1 MIKGFSNE
9 TSPLNDY
16 ELRVLLPVILAGL
29 KDKQGKRNAVTNG
42 YIIGRLKQQG
52 YRIDAPRLRKVINHI
67 RTNDL
72 IPGLIATSEGYF
84 LAEDEQELMDYE
96 DSLRGREEAIKAVRL
111 AIARQRR
118 MLYTEAKRRVIQQTL
133 KFKFSMERELG
144 KDIQQGEARRQF
156 LADNADAVE
165 KKEYMR
171 HYTPEELLKLKES
184 LSETCISINDIEEEL
199 KEVKK
204 EYKDRLEPLLNK
216 KKEALEGLK
225 KKAELVEE
233 DCYKFIDEDAKEVG
247 YYNQNG
253 DLIESR
259 PAYSEEIQKT
269 IFQVLRKNGTE
280 DK

>member
-118 MLYTEAKRRVIQQTL
+118 MLYTEAQLSNTTNIKILIQHEKRIR
-133 KFKFSMERELG
+133 
-144 KDIQQGEARRQF
+144 
-156 LADNADAVE
+156 
-165 KKEYMR
+165 
-171 HYTPEELLKLKES
+171 
-184 LSETCISINDIEEEL
+184 
-199 KEVKK
+199 
-204 EYKDRLEPLLNK
+204 
-216 KKEALEGLK
+216 
-225 KKAELVEE
+225 
-233 DCYKFIDEDAKEVG
+233 
-247 YYNQNG
+247 
-253 DLIESR
+253 
-259 PAYSEEIQKT
+259 
-269 IFQVLRKNGTE
+269 
-280 DK
+280 

>member
-1 MIKGFSNE
+1 MK
-9 TSPLNDY
+9 
-16 ELRVLLPVILAGL
+16 
-29 KDKQGKRNAVTNG
+29 
-42 YIIGRLKQQG
+42 
-52 YRIDAPRLRKVINHI
+52 
-67 RTNDL
+67 
-72 IPGLIATSEGYF
+72 
-84 LAEDEQELMDYE
+84 
-96 DSLRGREEAIKAVRL
+96 
-111 AIARQRR
+111 
-118 MLYTEAKRRVIQQTL
+118 
-133 KFKFSMERELG
+133 RELG

-171 HYTPEELLKLKES
+171 HYTPEELLKLKEG

-204 EYKDRLEPLLNK
+204 EYKDRLEPLIAR

-233 DCYKFIDEDAKEVG
+233 DCYKFIDTEAREVG

-259 PAYSEEIQKT
+259 PAYSEELQT
-269 IFQVLRKNGTE
+269 TMFQVIRNTGT
-280 DK
+280 DNK

>member
-1 MIKGFSNE
+1 MK
-9 TSPLNDY
+9 
-16 ELRVLLPVILAGL
+16 
-29 KDKQGKRNAVTNG
+29 
-42 YIIGRLKQQG
+42 
-52 YRIDAPRLRKVINHI
+52 
-67 RTNDL
+67 
-72 IPGLIATSEGYF
+72 
-84 LAEDEQELMDYE
+84 
-96 DSLRGREEAIKAVRL
+96 
-111 AIARQRR
+111 
-118 MLYTEAKRRVIQQTL
+118 
-133 KFKFSMERELG
+133 RELG

-233 DCYKFIDEDAKEVG
+233 DCYKFIDEDAKEIG

>member
-42 YIIGRLKQQG
+42 YIIGRLKQQD

-118 MLYTEAKRRVIQQTL
+118 MLYTEAQQRVIQQTL
-133 KFKFSMERELG
+133 KF
-144 KDIQQGEARRQF
+144 
-156 LADNADAVE
+156 
-165 KKEYMR
+165 
-171 HYTPEELLKLKES
+171 
-184 LSETCISINDIEEEL
+184 
-199 KEVKK
+199 
-204 EYKDRLEPLLNK
+204 
-216 KKEALEGLK
+216 
-225 KKAELVEE
+225 
-233 DCYKFIDEDAKEVG
+233 
-247 YYNQNG
+247 
-253 DLIESR
+253 
-259 PAYSEEIQKT
+259 
-269 IFQVLRKNGTE
+269 
-280 DK
+280 

>member
-118 MLYTEAKRRVIQQTL
+118 MLYTEAQQKVIQQTL
-133 KFKFSMERELG
+133 KF
-144 KDIQQGEARRQF
+144 
-156 LADNADAVE
+156 
-165 KKEYMR
+165 
-171 HYTPEELLKLKES
+171 
-184 LSETCISINDIEEEL
+184 
-199 KEVKK
+199 
-204 EYKDRLEPLLNK
+204 
-216 KKEALEGLK
+216 
-225 KKAELVEE
+225 
-233 DCYKFIDEDAKEVG
+233 
-247 YYNQNG
+247 
-253 DLIESR
+253 
-259 PAYSEEIQKT
+259 
-269 IFQVLRKNGTE
+269 
-280 DK
+280 

>member
-1 MIKGFSNE
+1 MK
-9 TSPLNDY
+9 
-16 ELRVLLPVILAGL
+16 
-29 KDKQGKRNAVTNG
+29 
-42 YIIGRLKQQG
+42 
-52 YRIDAPRLRKVINHI
+52 
-67 RTNDL
+67 
-72 IPGLIATSEGYF
+72 
-84 LAEDEQELMDYE
+84 
-96 DSLRGREEAIKAVRL
+96 
-111 AIARQRR
+111 
-118 MLYTEAKRRVIQQTL
+118 
-133 KFKFSMERELG
+133 RELG

-184 LSETCISINDIEEEL
+184 LSETCISINEIEEEL

-233 DCYKFIDEDAKEVG
+233 DCYKFIDEEAKEVG

-259 PAYSEEIQKT
+259 PAYNEEIQKT

>member
-118 MLYTEAKRRVIQQTL
+118 MLYTEAQQRGFQQTL
-133 KFKFSMERELG
+133 KF
-144 KDIQQGEARRQF
+144 
-156 LADNADAVE
+156 
-165 KKEYMR
+165 
-171 HYTPEELLKLKES
+171 
-184 LSETCISINDIEEEL
+184 
-199 KEVKK
+199 
-204 EYKDRLEPLLNK
+204 
-216 KKEALEGLK
+216 
-225 KKAELVEE
+225 
-233 DCYKFIDEDAKEVG
+233 
-247 YYNQNG
+247 
-253 DLIESR
+253 
-259 PAYSEEIQKT
+259 
-269 IFQVLRKNGTE
+269 
-280 DK
+280 